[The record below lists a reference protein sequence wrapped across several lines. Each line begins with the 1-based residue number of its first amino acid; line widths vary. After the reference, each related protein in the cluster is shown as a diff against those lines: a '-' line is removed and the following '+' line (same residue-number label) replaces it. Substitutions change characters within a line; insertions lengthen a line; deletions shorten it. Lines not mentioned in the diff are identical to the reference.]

1 VWHTGLLSLVV
12 VITLSWLLAGVGV
25 LALLNIAKWHL
36 GRSIDDTAALAGPPE
51 HSGSKVSPRFDTN
64 DEAEIS
70 RSVARH
76 PAGTGRGQLAVG
88 AR

>member
-1 VWHTGLLSLVV
+1 MVLSLVI

-36 GRSIDDTAALAGPPE
+36 GRSVDEAIAMPGPPADAR
-51 HSGSKVSPRFDTN
+51 SAVQDSANSN
-64 DEAEIS
+64 DDAEIS